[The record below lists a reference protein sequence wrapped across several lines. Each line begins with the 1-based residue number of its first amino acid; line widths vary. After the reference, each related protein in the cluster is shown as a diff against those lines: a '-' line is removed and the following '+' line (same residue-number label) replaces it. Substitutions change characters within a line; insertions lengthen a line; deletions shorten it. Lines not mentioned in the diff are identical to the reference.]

1 VSKGRDEAGGLR
13 PALAGSTSA
22 LDKNI
27 FELLKVKYGLDAAA
41 GGGAAEP
48 TDNVERDTASRSVP
62 HQHRG
67 AGAHGAA
74 VRRSSGYSGS
84 TVPSTHH
91 SSTLPMHV
99 PVEASHTMHSSGA
112 VVDWG
117 QYVQN
122 RVASRSG
129 SPASPLRPGTP
140 GVYTVAGVVVNSSDH
155 IDVLARAKHDQR
167 AARRGYD
174 ARGVR
179 TSAAAQSGAQ
189 GNGDAEKNRHMHRLT
204 QQEDGEFEALV
215 RQLQEKVLARTIKA
229 AQYDMLRMS
238 EGGLDDN

>member
-1 VSKGRDEAGGLR
+1 
-13 PALAGSTSA
+13 
-22 LDKNI
+22 
-27 FELLKVKYGLDAAA
+27 
-41 GGGAAEP
+41 
-48 TDNVERDTASRSVP
+48 
-62 HQHRG
+62 
-67 AGAHGAA
+67 
-74 VRRSSGYSGS
+74 
-84 TVPSTHH
+84 
-91 SSTLPMHV
+91 MHV

-129 SPASPLRPGTP
+129 SPSSPLRPGTP
-140 GVYTVAGVVVNSSDH
+140 GVYTVAGVVVNSCDH

-179 TSAAAQSGAQ
+179 TSAAAQSGAT
-189 GNGDAEKNRHMHRLT
+189 GSGDAEKNWRMHRT
-204 QQEDGEFEALV
+204 AQTEDAEFEALV

-238 EGGLDDN
+238 EGGLEDN